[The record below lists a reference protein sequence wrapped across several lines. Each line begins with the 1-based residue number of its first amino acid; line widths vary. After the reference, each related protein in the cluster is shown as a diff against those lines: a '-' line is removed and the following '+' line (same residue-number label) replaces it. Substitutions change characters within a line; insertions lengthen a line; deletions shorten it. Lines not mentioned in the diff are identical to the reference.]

1 MSHENGS
8 LQREPSVS
16 SLEALM
22 ISGLSSLKGPRF
34 IKSDLNLM
42 QLIKAGKEGVF
53 YQARMTRGTCKGH
66 GMFTCKLSKE
76 GDNRRT
82 GYTGQQNRSKLVGRL
97 FFPLRCPSKTR
108 GDGGFHHEETGAP

>member
-1 MSHENGS
+1 MGGAEEEMSLENGS
-8 LQREPSVS
+8 LQRAECFISAVS
-16 SLEALM
+16 CS
-22 ISGLSSLKGPRF
+22 KGPRF

-76 GDNRRT
+76 GDNR
-82 GYTGQQNRSKLVGRL
+82 
-97 FFPLRCPSKTR
+97 
-108 GDGGFHHEETGAP
+108 